1 MVVLQKVEHSDCRPS
16 KKLMQHVAN
25 IIEGKK
31 EYTLLDD
38 QLIVY
43 DKLLAWAKQGF
54 HDRKK
59 SVIIVKGGP
68 GTGKS
73 VIAMNLMAA
82 LSRQNIATYYAAGS
96 KAFTETLRKIV
107 DARGSVQFRY
117 FNTFGNAEPN
127 SIDVLIADEAHRIRE
142 TSNNMYTPR
151 KMRSGLPQIDELLRA
166 AKVSV
171 FFIDDL
177 QVVRPNEIGSVEYIR
192 QHAREMGADVLE
204 YEL

>member
-1 MVVLQKVEHSDCRPS
+1 
-16 KKLMQHVAN
+16 MQHVAN
-25 IIEGKK
+25 IIEAK

-107 DARGSVQFRY
+107 GARGSVQFRY

-127 SIDVLIADEAHRIRE
+127 SIDVLIADEAHRIRRPVIIC
-142 TSNNMYTPR
+142 TPM
-151 KMRSGLPQIDELLRA
+151 KMRSGLPQIGELLRA
-166 AKVSV
+166 AGLR
-171 FFIDDL
+171 IL
-177 QVVRPNEIGSVEYIR
+177 HR
-192 QHAREMGADVLE
+192 
-204 YEL
+204 